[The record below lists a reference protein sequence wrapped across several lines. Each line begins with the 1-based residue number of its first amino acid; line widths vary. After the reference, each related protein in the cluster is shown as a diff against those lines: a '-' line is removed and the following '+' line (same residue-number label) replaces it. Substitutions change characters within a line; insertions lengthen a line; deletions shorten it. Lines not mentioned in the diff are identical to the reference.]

1 MQFVFLTPGTG
12 SFYCGSCVRDHALTT
27 QLRTM
32 GHEVLHLPLYLPH
45 KVDGE
50 DDSLDR
56 PIFYGGIN
64 VYLQE
69 KLALFRRTPKWLD
82 RLFDSRW
89 LLARVASRSGS
100 TSPHELGA
108 LTHSMLKGESGH
120 QQKEMRKLIDWLHA
134 EGIKPDVIALSNIL
148 LIGMAKS
155 LKAAFDCR
163 VVCSL
168 QGEESFLQDLPERWR
183 EQCWSALREDLQH
196 VDGFLTPSRWFGDVM
211 RGHLGDGLD
220 PLHVLPNGIPA
231 TSTKRRDKDEKA
243 PVVIGYLARL
253 CELKGQ
259 PRMVEAFIELSQR
272 PGLPPVELH
281 LAGTVTGRDPELVEQ
296 LKQEIANAGL
306 TDRVRWGI
314 NLDGREKAAFLES
327 IDLLSVPALY
337 GEAFGLYQ
345 IEAWAAGVP
354 TIQPRHAAFPE
365 LLEISGAGWLFDA
378 DTPGDYAKV
387 LEEAVRDVEERQLR
401 AEKGREAVA
410 THFSIGRMAARFV
423 ELAREEAPIPSAD
436 SRSA

>member
-27 QLRTM
+27 QLRAM
-32 GHEVLHLPLYLPH
+32 GHDVLHLPLYLPH
-45 KVDGE
+45 KVDGD

-69 KLALFRRTPKWLD
+69 KLAFFRKTPQWLD

-89 LLARVASRSGS
+89 LLKRVASRSGS

-108 LTHSMLKGESGH
+108 LTYSMLKGETGH
-120 QQKEMRKLIDWLHA
+120 QQKEMQKLIDWLRA
-134 EGIKPDVIALSNIL
+134 EGIRPDVIALSNIL

-155 LKAAFDCR
+155 LKAAFGCR

-196 VDGFLTPSRWFGDVM
+196 VDGFLSPSQWFGDVM
-211 RGHLGDGLD
+211 RGHLGDGLN

-231 TSTKRRDKDEKA
+231 FTSASSPKAEA

-253 CELKGQ
+253 CTLKGL
-259 PRMVEAFIELSQR
+259 PRLVEAFLELTCR
-272 PGLPPVELH
+272 CDRPVELH
-281 LAGTVTGRDPELVEQ
+281 LAGTVTGRDPQLIDQ
-296 LKQEIANAGL
+296 LKHDIAKANL
-306 TDRVRWGI
+306 TDRVRWQI
-314 NLDGREKAAFLES
+314 NLDGREKLAFLQS

-354 TIQPRHAAFPE
+354 TVQPRHAAFPE
-365 LLEISGAGWLFDA
+365 LLEMSGAGWLFDA
-378 DTPGDYAKV
+378 EKPGDYVAI
-387 LEEAVRDVEERQLR
+387 LEEAVRNPRERQLR
-401 AEKGREAVA
+401 GEKGREAVA
-410 THFSIGRMAARFV
+410 TLFSIEQMAERFV
-423 ELAREEAPIPSAD
+423 AMTKAEAPSNA
-436 SRSA
+436 